1 MYTRFFNTKTRHPLP
16 REGQRYLALSLPSLA
31 RRTRQLEVKSR
42 PSLEHESGTGVSPAQ
57 SRWLLQTRFMSPRL
71 DRQSSRGD
79 LPGFGAIWAGPFHE
93 PQCRAGVSPASVG
106 NADGTEPLALARSLG
121 RRDPSS
127 PSSVAGL
134 LRRTGVA
141 ALRRWTPA
149 LRWARGTAAPGPVTV
164 ASSARPPS
172 VLEE

>member
-1 MYTRFFNTKTRHPLP
+1 MLVSLRGGVGGGSVHGEHERLLRSHLRRFAIQLSCESCQMHLFPSIFFRKVQRRLRVSRARTIKHLKTVFQRKEQESADKLKNRRVLMYTRFFNTKTRHPLP

-79 LPGFGAIWAGPFHE
+79 LPGFGAI
-93 PQCRAGVSPASVG
+93 
-106 NADGTEPLALARSLG
+106 
-121 RRDPSS
+121 
-127 PSSVAGL
+127 
-134 LRRTGVA
+134 
-141 ALRRWTPA
+141 
-149 LRWARGTAAPGPVTV
+149 
-164 ASSARPPS
+164 
-172 VLEE
+172 